1 MRSQIESITYLLDRR
16 SKIPSQPIMKKSK
29 LSFNLK
35 TLISGSQIITFG
47 FPPYLG
53 RLASMSPNVL
63 ETESLP
69 GKTLRGPCTYRSFS
83 SGDVAAFA
91 NVYVR

>member
-1 MRSQIESITYLLDRR
+1 MLERR
-16 SKIPSQPIMKKSK
+16 SNIPSHPIMKKSK

-47 FPPYLG
+47 LPPYLG
-53 RLASMSPNVL
+53 LLASISPKVR

-69 GKTLRGPCTYRSFS
+69 GKTLKGP
-83 SGDVAAFA
+83 
-91 NVYVR
+91 

>member
-1 MRSQIESITYLLDRR
+1 LLDSR
-16 SKIPSQPIMKKSK
+16 SKIPSHPIKKKSK

-47 FPPYLG
+47 LPPYLG
-53 RLASMSPNVL
+53 RLASISPKVR

-69 GKTLRGPCTYRSFS
+69 GKTLNGPYTYKSFS
-83 SGDVAAFA
+83 SGVVAALA
-91 NVYVR
+91 NV

>member
-1 MRSQIESITYLLDRR
+1 
-16 SKIPSQPIMKKSK
+16 MKKSK

-47 FPPYLG
+47 LPPYLG
-53 RLASMSPNVL
+53 LLASISPKVR

-69 GKTLRGPCTYRSFS
+69 GKTLKGP
-83 SGDVAAFA
+83 
-91 NVYVR
+91 